1 MVQSLLRHR
10 AKAFPYKFS
19 FNLIFK
25 TIDKI
30 DVIACLSR
38 KRTSRLREFEHLP
51 KIIQRLG
58 QSWVLQSELWNQKHR
73 PQPSRALRHVAAVEL
88 QRVSRICEHF
98 TCQELKLGEV
108 VCLASGLPPSLAPSP
123 AKILASPPNFLA
135 NIVASPPS
143 TILAPPPAKI
153 PGPRSIFKFLL
164 SRRRDLEGCGRGCG
178 IKQ

>member
-51 KIIQRLG
+51 KIIQ
-58 QSWVLQSELWNQKHR
+58 
-73 PQPSRALRHVAAVEL
+73 
-88 QRVSRICEHF
+88 
-98 TCQELKLGEV
+98 
-108 VCLASGLPPSLAPSP
+108 
-123 AKILASPPNFLA
+123 
-135 NIVASPPS
+135 
-143 TILAPPPAKI
+143 
-153 PGPRSIFKFLL
+153 
-164 SRRRDLEGCGRGCG
+164 
-178 IKQ
+178 